1 MTASKLL
8 LNALILLGY
17 ADNNDGIPQDVRQIA
32 LTVINCVLSDICHIA
47 GVEFKTVESLLTE
60 ILLEEKYS
68 DIAVYGIASFIAAN
82 KCDTAR
88 QQYFGTLY
96 NNRRKLLT
104 RLENIADNMP

>member
-60 ILLEEKYS
+60 ILLEEKLMLQTIKIISYQCYS
-68 DIAVYGIASFIAAN
+68 
-82 KCDTAR
+82 
-88 QQYFGTLY
+88 L
-96 NNRRKLLT
+96 
-104 RLENIADNMP
+104 NI